1 MSVTAYVGLGAN
13 LGDPRH
19 QLRAA
24 LEGLQALAA
33 AGTLRRSRL
42 YRTAPVGPTGQPDY
56 LNAVAALETELEPLP
71 LLRELLELERAAG
84 RERRVRWGPRTLDLD
99 LLLYDDRCIESPE
112 LTLPH
117 PRIPERAFVLLPLA
131 DLDPTLFIPGRGQV
145 GALLADCPPLRAEP
159 VAWEADPNGP
169 GSVRS

>member
-1 MSVTAYVGLGAN
+1 
-13 LGDPRH
+13 
-19 QLRAA
+19 
-24 LEGLQALAA
+24 
-33 AGTLRRSRL
+33 
-42 YRTAPVGPTGQPDY
+42 
-56 LNAVAALETELEPLP
+56 
-71 LLRELLELERAAG
+71 
-84 RERRVRWGPRTLDLD
+84 